1 MAGRAGYHTVGKIKK
16 IQVEN
21 RGKTSS
27 PSPSSALTQHSPA
40 LADVFAKF
48 DLSRDG
54 TISIEEYKTLCEEYG
69 VQLTANDIKAIRE
82 IADED
87 GEVRGYRPG
96 AWCRMSNIEAGHQGS
111 QG

>member
-21 RGKTSS
+21 RGNIFYSVLPCLWDS
-27 PSPSSALTQHSPA
+27 IPSA

-87 GEVRGYRPG
+87 GEVTGP
-96 AWCRMSNIEAGHQGS
+96 A
-111 QG
+111 

>member
-1 MAGRAGYHTVGKIKK
+1 MEGGREGGRVI
-16 IQVEN
+16 
-21 RGKTSS
+21 SS
-27 PSPSSALTQHSPA
+27 FQWEFLTAFPSLPPASDTASNTA

-87 GEVRGYRPG
+87 GEVTGLG
-96 AWCRMSNIEAGHQGS
+96 LE
-111 QG
+111 

>member
-1 MAGRAGYHTVGKIKK
+1 M
-16 IQVEN
+16 
-21 RGKTSS
+21 
-27 PSPSSALTQHSPA
+27 
-40 LADVFAKF
+40 FAKF

-87 GEVRGYRPG
+87 GEVRDLV
-96 AWCRMSNIEAGHQGS
+96 
-111 QG
+111 